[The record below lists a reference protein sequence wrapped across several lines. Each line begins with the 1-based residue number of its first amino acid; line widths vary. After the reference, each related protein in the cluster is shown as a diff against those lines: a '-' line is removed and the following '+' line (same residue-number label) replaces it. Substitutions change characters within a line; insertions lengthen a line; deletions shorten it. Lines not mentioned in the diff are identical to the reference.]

1 MAKPIQ
7 GNQSYLETLF
17 DVASHTLVGAG
28 AGALASKAFYPL
40 QMKEGAIFGAA
51 LNTFAAGV
59 QQLVKLAGFEESFAS
74 KTIVSAATLGAAF
87 FALSQPS
94 AATLLGRVGLD
105 FAKDAIMKSCAAS
118 FLAELVLGVVK
129 AYVTSAPTAESKVA
143 AFTAEEVKEIYA
155 KWTEKTTKKGEE
167 EPEIPAELHEAF
179 FARFEKD
186 GLYKETVDG
195 FKKADDVKTAP
206 DHVIVFIFRTEPVIT
221 DKAVKTAADERI
233 AKLPAVTSKPDSK
246 EAVEQLDPAVVR
258 FAFQNYAV
266 YTKDMKAE
274 TKEALDAK
282 IIAEHAKKPENKEA
296 AEKMSFNQLAFI
308 YANFASYTDKMD
320 AEIIKALETGIALSG
335 LVVVVKPA
343 DTAAVAKLSRMEVIA
358 LHAQHDVLFK
368 DAKFEDA
375 EVIKALNG
383 RYKAADAG
391 LAFKAVPKKPDPK
404 ATEKSTA
411 QKALETWRA
420 YAPTWAQ
427 NHEKTIGT
435 VVTLGT
441 LEGLSVG
448 FEALTGINVPF
459 NGF

>member
-186 GLYKETVDG
+186 GLYIETAKGLKNSKDVVD
-195 FKKADDVKTAP
+195 ARP
-206 DHVIVFIFRTEPVIT
+206 DVIVFIF
-221 DKAVKTAADERI
+221 KAAPEGMALNDAGQKALEKRI
-233 AKLPAVTSKPDSK
+233 GELKLAEKPAKKEDVDS
-246 EAVEQLDPAVVR
+246 LDPAVVR
-258 FAFQNYAV
+258 YAFEHYTV
-266 YTKDMKAE
+266 YTAGMDKDVKV
-274 TKEALDAK
+274 ALDAK
-282 IIAEHAKKPENKEA
+282 IIELHAKKPEKEEEA
-296 AEKMSFNQLAFI
+296 GKMTPAQLTFV

-320 AEIIKALETGIALSG
+320 AKIVEALEKAILAAGVIKAT
-335 LVVVVKPA
+335 KPA
-343 DTAAVAKLSRMEVIA
+343 DKDAPAKLGKLELQA
-358 LHAQHDVLFK
+358 LHAQHEAIFGKAPKLTDADV
-368 DAKFEDA
+368 
-375 EVIKALNG
+375 ITALNVE
-383 RYKAADAG
+383 YKKAG
-391 LAFKAVPKKPDPK
+391 LAEQVVPKKPDPK
-404 ATEKSTA
+404 TPEKSTTDKVIGFGKSILGSVVNHPIQYGLA
-411 QKALETWRA
+411 ALGYGVVYGAET
-420 YAPTWAQ
+420 YFGVDVPY
-427 NHEKTIGT
+427 IP
-435 VVTLGT
+435 
-441 LEGLSVG
+441 
-448 FEALTGINVPF
+448 GI
-459 NGF
+459 